1 LSKANIKSTKTEME
15 LILGYIEK
23 SGGLTATVADD
34 GTVQVTQDV
43 DSKVFTFSSHSI
55 VEILERK
62 DSENKD
68 FLQLNFKNSTKVLL
82 TENLVGFK
90 PSQTL
95 GLDMN
100 KLPKVVTTPDLMSVY
115 DALEEALGSDTT
127 EHEVEILKKVYLSII
142 DGGERVGFCL
152 EPEKKWLHRLL
163 GSRFSASA

>member
-1 LSKANIKSTKTEME
+1 LSKPSIKSVKTEME
-15 LILGYIEK
+15 QILSFIEQ
-23 SGGLTATVADD
+23 SDGLKAQISDD
-34 GTVQVTQDV
+34 GLIQVTQV
-43 DSKVFTFSSHSI
+43 IDSKIFTFSVHSV

-100 KLPKVVTTPDLMSVY
+100 KLPKVVTTPDLLSVY
-115 DALEEALGSDTT
+115 DALEEAMGADTT
-127 EHEVEILKKVYLSII
+127 EHEVEMLKKVYLAII
-142 DGGERVGFCL
+142 DGGERVGFRL
-152 EPEKKWLHRLL
+152 EHEKKWLHRLL
-163 GSRFSASA
+163 GSRFAASA

>member
-1 LSKANIKSTKTEME
+1 MEQILSFIEQSDGLKAQIS
-15 LILGYIEK
+15 
-23 SGGLTATVADD
+23 DD
-34 GTVQVTQDV
+34 GLIQVTQV
-43 DSKVFTFSSHSI
+43 IDSKIFTFSVHSV

-100 KLPKVVTTPDLMSVY
+100 KLPKVVTTPDLLSVY
-115 DALEEALGSDTT
+115 DALEEAMGADTT
-127 EHEVEILKKVYLSII
+127 EHEVEMLKKVYLAII
-142 DGGERVGFCL
+142 DGGERVGFRL
-152 EPEKKWLHRLL
+152 EHEKKWLHRLL
-163 GSRFSASA
+163 GSRFAASA

>member
-1 LSKANIKSTKTEME
+1 MEQILSFIEQSDGLKAQMS
-15 LILGYIEK
+15 
-23 SGGLTATVADD
+23 DD
-34 GTVQVTQDV
+34 GLIQVTQEI
-43 DSKVFTFSSHSI
+43 DSKIFTFSVHSV

-100 KLPKVVTTPDLMSVY
+100 KLPKVVTTPDLLSVY
-115 DALEEALGSDTT
+115 DALEEAMGSDTT
-127 EHEVEILKKVYLSII
+127 EHEVEMLKKVYLAII
-142 DGGERVGFCL
+142 DGGERVGFRL
-152 EPEKKWLHRLL
+152 DHEKKWLHRLL
-163 GSRFSASA
+163 GSRFAASA